1 MNVRIL
7 CDKETLFVSLKVSGQ
22 KAAKKSVYQF
32 LEAYVCVF
40 SREKNQTPEQYNN
53 QELKN

>member
-22 KAAKKSVYQF
+22 KAAQKKYLPISGSLRF
-32 LEAYVCVF
+32 VCF
-40 SREKNQTPEQYNN
+40 QERKIKHQNN
-53 QELKN
+53 TITRN

>member
-32 LEAYVCVF
+32 LEAYVLCVF
-40 SREKNQTPEQYNN
+40 KREKSNTRTI
-53 QELKN
+53 